1 MTRCGAA
8 ALLIAAVVCVPAVH
22 GRAAAQAG
30 SGLAGRWT
38 LNPSLSQIPRDVGF
52 GMDIATAAGAA
63 SKTDDRTGG
72 GGAPSGMLLFRESAD
87 DATRRDQLVAE
98 VQTPSPHLTVV
109 QTDAAVTITSEPG
122 QLRTFHPD
130 GRSEYQALGQVSVV
144 TTSKWDGP
152 RLDVRYR
159 VEQNRELRYTF
170 SRIANPPQLVIEV
183 RLVERGGH
191 QVVTLVYEPA
201 KPNETVAAERLAPT
215 AAPAAP
221 VAPPPA
227 IRPPGPDALAPAPA
241 LTSPAMR
248 AVGAIRP
255 DEELRGL
262 AALGVVVEGLSPQAA
277 ACGLSQAPLEA
288 LVSKSLGDAGFKTMG
303 NSDEDS
309 YVYVQVMTTAT
320 PAGLCIS
327 SYDVYLYT
335 HTMATLPYQSSP
347 VLVRVELLRKGGITG
362 GSPKTHGDVVG
373 KSVKQLVDEIASR
386 IRAAGALAI
395 RSVEIGPSSSSEGP

>member
-22 GRAAAQAG
+22 GRAAVQVEP
-30 SGLAGRWT
+30 GLAGRWT

-52 GMDIATAAGAA
+52 GMDIAAAAGAA

-72 GGAPSGMLLFRESAD
+72 GGALSGMQLFRESAD
-87 DATRRDQLVAE
+87 DAKRRDLLVEE
-98 VQTPSPHLTVV
+98 VQTPSPHLTVA
-109 QTDAAVTITSEPG
+109 QADTAVTITNERG
-122 QLRTFHPD
+122 QARTFHPD
-130 GRSEYQALGQVSVV
+130 GRSEYQALDQVSVV

-170 SRIANPPQLVIEV
+170 SRIADPPQLVIEV
-183 RLVERGGH
+183 RLIERGGH
-191 QVVTLVYEPA
+191 QIVTLVYEPA
-201 KPNETVAAERLAPT
+201 KPNETVAPVPAAQKAAPSV
-215 AAPAAP
+215 PAAP
-221 VAPPPA
+221 PTA
-227 IRPPGPDALAPAPA
+227 IRPPGPDAPAAATAP
-241 LTSPAMR
+241 LSPAMR

-255 DEELRGL
+255 DAELKGL
-262 AALGVVVEGLSPQAA
+262 TALGVVVEGLSQQAA

-288 LVSKSLGDAGFKTMG
+288 MVSKSLGDAGFKTTR

-320 PAGLCIS
+320 PAGLCVS

-347 VLVRVELLRKGGITG
+347 VLVRVELLRKGGMTG
-362 GSPKTHGDVVG
+362 GSPKAHSDVVG
-373 KSVKQLVDEIASR
+373 KSVKQAVDEIASR
-386 IRAAGALAI
+386 IRAAGAPAI
-395 RSVEIGPSSSSEGP
+395 H